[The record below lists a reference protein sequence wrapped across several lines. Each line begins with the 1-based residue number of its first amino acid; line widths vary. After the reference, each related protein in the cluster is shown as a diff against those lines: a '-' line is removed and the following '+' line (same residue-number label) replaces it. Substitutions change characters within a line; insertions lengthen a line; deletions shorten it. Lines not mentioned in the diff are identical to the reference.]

1 MTNESKLA
9 DELEEVA
16 RKSSPGKWTACVRQY
31 SVLIHRCETPKDLY
45 MQRVADLPSWH
56 DNAYGPTKDEATAN
70 ATLII
75 SLQNH
80 LPEIIAALRR
90 GS

>member
-1 MTNESKLA
+1 MSKLA

-16 RKSSPGKWTACVRQY
+16 RKASPGKWTACVRQH

-56 DNAYGPTKDEATAN
+56 DTVCGPCKDEAVAN

-80 LPEIIAALRR
+80 LPEILAALRKEAKP
-90 GS
+90 